1 MREAARS
8 YEANLSMLDKARD
21 MRRQLVELLK

>member
-1 MREAARS
+1 